1 MSPEHWTS
9 TLKTFNNDNSIQ
21 IIMKPFIQKH
31 IPEKVSEIIG
41 QDSMLPIL
49 RRYISE
55 YKSQRKKSILI
66 YGPAGCGKTSA
77 AYALA
82 RDIGYE
88 IIEMNASDHRSKNQ
102 INEVMGAASKQ
113 MSLFAKGKI
122 ILVEEIDGIA
132 GRSDYGG
139 IPALAKL
146 IKESSF
152 PIIITANDPFN
163 KKFTPIRNI
172 SEMCQFKHLETEDVY
187 KILRNIAEKEKIK
200 HNIDDLK
207 SVARRSGGDARAA
220 INDLQML
227 STENELKKDSLDEL
241 SQRDKIESMFS
252 ALIKIFK
259 TTDADVAVKAFENV
273 NEGLDR
279 CLLWIDENLPRE
291 YTNPRDLAE
300 AYDKLSKVDVFY
312 GRIRRRQH
320 WRFLSHI
327 NTLLTAGVACS
338 KQQKSKAYVKYKPTG
353 RILKLWWAKR
363 KNAKKKAIALK
374 IAQHTH
380 TSSKESLKNTLP
392 YIKTIFEQNKG
403 DSIAEQCDL
412 NSDEI
417 EWLRTQH

>member
-1 MSPEHWTS
+1 M
-9 TLKTFNNDNSIQ
+9 Q
-21 IIMKPFIQKH
+21 PFIQKH
-31 IPEKVSEIIG
+31 IPRKTADILG
-41 QDSMLPIL
+41 QDSTIPVL

-55 YKSQRKKSILI
+55 YKSQKKKSILI
-66 YGPAGCGKTSA
+66 YGPAGCGKTSS

-82 RDIGYE
+82 REAGYE
-88 IIEMNASDHRSKNQ
+88 IIEMNASDARNKNQ
-102 INEVMGAASKQ
+102 INEIMGAASKQ
-113 MSLFAKGKI
+113 MSLFAKGKV
-122 ILVEEIDGIA
+122 ILVEEVDGIA

-139 IPALAKL
+139 ISALTKL

-152 PIIITANDPFN
+152 PVIITANNPFD
-163 KKFTPIRNI
+163 KKFTPLRNI
-172 SEMCQFKHLETEDVY
+172 SEMCQFKNLETEDIY
-187 KILRNIAEKEKIK
+187 KILKNITKKEGIK
-200 HNIDDLK
+200 HNDEDLK

-227 STENELKKDSLDEL
+227 STENELKKNSLDEL

-259 TTDADVAVKAFENV
+259 TTDADIAVKAFENV
-273 NEGLDR
+273 NEGLDQ
-279 CLLWIDENLPRE
+279 CLLWIDENLPKE
-291 YTNPRDLAE
+291 YTNPEDLAE
-300 AYDKLSKVDVFY
+300 AYDKLSKVDVLY

-327 NTLLTAGVACS
+327 NTLLTAGIACS
-338 KQQKSKAYVKYKPTG
+338 KKEKSKAFVKYKPTG
-353 RILKLWWAKR
+353 RILKLWWAKQ

-380 TSSKESLKNTLP
+380 TSSKESLKSTLP

-403 DSIAEQCDL
+403 GSIAEQCDL

-417 EWLRTQH
+417 EWLCKRK